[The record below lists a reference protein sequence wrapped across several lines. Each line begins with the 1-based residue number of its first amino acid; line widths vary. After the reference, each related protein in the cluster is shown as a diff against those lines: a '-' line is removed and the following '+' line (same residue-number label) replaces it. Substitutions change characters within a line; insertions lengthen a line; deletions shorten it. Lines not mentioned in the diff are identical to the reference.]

1 MKTITYTTEKLINQM
16 KRKPFYER
24 SILEEVVITIWDD
37 MFSACGYY
45 GGTLK
50 ELEKEIGHKIDSAR
64 EQNIRYIDGIHGIEY
79 ITEGNARYIGTNDLS
94 YLKIE
99 NFNELVKIAIK

>member
-1 MKTITYTTEKLINQM
+1 MKAITYTTEKAINEM
-16 KRKPFYER
+16 KKKPFCER
-24 SILEEVVITIWDD
+24 TMLEEVVVTLWDD

-50 ELEKEIGHKIDSAR
+50 ELEKEIGHKIDNTR
-64 EQNIRYIDGIHGIEY
+64 EQSIRYIDGIHGIEY
-79 ITEGNARYIGTNDLS
+79 MTEGNAKYVGTNDLS

-99 NFNELVKIAIK
+99 NFNELVKIAMK